1 MSKKTGRH
9 SRILDVLEA
18 NPAIRVNALAD
29 DLGVSTETV
38 RRDLAELDET
48 GLIKRTY
55 GGAVRATVFEP
66 ALVERLKLHVQ
77 ERERVARHAV
87 TLLSDIKSL
96 FIGGG
101 ATTMHFARA
110 LRSIDHPLTVLTP
123 ALSIAMELASNPLIE
138 VMSLPGVVEPK
149 EGLVHGA
156 ETLKAISQFRTQI
169 AVVGASALDEA
180 GVSEALLSA
189 AQVYAAMIE
198 SADQTF
204 VLADR
209 SKFGS
214 RSLQLI
220 TGWNPNIMLLADTH
234 LDTNLHDQ
242 IESQGG
248 KIVIADEHLDHG
260 RKSDLRRP

>member
-1 MSKKTGRH
+1 MTPKLSKKSARH
-9 SRILDVLEA
+9 SRILDVLEI
-18 NPAIRVNALAD
+18 NPTIRVNALAD

-48 GLIKRTY
+48 GRIQRTY
-55 GGAVRATVFEP
+55 GGAVRKTTFEP
-66 ALVERLKLHVQ
+66 ALAERLKLYVQ
-77 ERERVARHAV
+77 EREGIARHAV
-87 TLLSDIKSL
+87 TLLADVQSI

-123 ALSIAMELASNPLIE
+123 ALNVAIELAGNPLIE
-138 VMSLPGVVEPK
+138 VMSLPGVVEPQ
-149 EGLVHGA
+149 ERLVHGA
-156 ETLKAISQFRTQI
+156 ETLKAISQFRTQM
-169 AVVGASALDEA
+169 AVVGASALDHA

-204 VLADR
+204 ILADQ
-209 SKFGS
+209 SKFS
-214 RSLQLI
+214 NRSLKLI
-220 TGWNPNIMLLADTH
+220 TGWTPKTTLITDTYP
-234 LDTNLHDQ
+234 DTNLRDK

-248 KIVIADEHLDHG
+248 RVIRADHG
-260 RKSDLRRP
+260 

>member
-1 MSKKTGRH
+1 M
-9 SRILDVLEA
+9 
-18 NPAIRVNALAD
+18 
-29 DLGVSTETV
+29 

-48 GLIKRTY
+48 GRIKRTY
-55 GGAVRATVFEP
+55 GGAVRTTAFEP

-77 ERERVARHAV
+77 ERERVARLAL
-87 TLLSDIKSL
+87 TLLDDVKSL

-101 ATTMHFARA
+101 ATTMQFARA

-123 ALSIAMELASNPLIE
+123 AMSIAMELASNPLIE
-138 VMSLPGVVEPK
+138 VLSLPGIVEPK

-169 AVVGASALDEA
+169 AVVGASALDHA

-189 AQVYAAMIE
+189 AQVYAAMIG
-198 SADQTF
+198 SADRTL

-209 SKFGS
+209 SKFNK

-220 TGWNPNIMLLADTH
+220 TGWTPDITLLADTDPDPDLRDH
-234 LDTNLHDQ
+234 

-248 KIVIADEHLDHG
+248 KGYDRRREPRRRLRAP
-260 RKSDLRRP
+260 RRCDLRIMPL

>member
-1 MSKKTGRH
+1 MVKKLSKKSARH
-9 SRILDVLEA
+9 SRILDVLEI
-18 NPAIRVNALAD
+18 NPTIRVNALAAELD
-29 DLGVSTETV
+29 VSTETV

-48 GLIKRTY
+48 GRIKRTY
-55 GGAVRATVFEP
+55 GGAVRTTAFEP
-66 ALVERLKLHVQ
+66 ALAERLKLNVQ

-87 TLLSDIKSL
+87 TLLADVQSL

-101 ATTMHFARA
+101 ATTLHFARA

-123 ALSIAMELASNPLIE
+123 ALNIAIELAGNPLIE

-149 EGLVHGA
+149 ERLVHGA
-156 ETLKAISQFRTQI
+156 ETLKAISQFRAQI
-169 AVVGASALDEA
+169 AVVGASALDQA

-189 AQVYAAMIE
+189 AQVYAAMIG
-198 SADQTF
+198 SADRTL

-209 SKFGS
+209 SKFGK

-220 TGWNPNIMLLADTH
+220 TGWNPNTTLLADTH
-234 LDTNLHDQ
+234 LDTSLHDH

-248 KIVIADEHLDHG
+248 KIVIADQ
-260 RKSDLRRP
+260 